1 MHHGSFR
8 LYLKVYRWY
17 VYIPLSFR
25 SVSTRVSQKQQT
37 NTYILSL
44 GISVIQVFF
53 TRRYRYHI
61 RGIPGDIG
69 VVPTILHPHVI
80 EGYGVIQFYWSP
92 EVPSS
97 NPVNNPYIKSIT
109 IPTTIY
115 SSIISVS
122 LSTSSIRVLSYLP
135 PIPLP
140 LYVYL
145 PLPYILLCGR

>member
-1 MHHGSFR
+1 M
-8 LYLKVYRWY
+8 YLKVYRWY
-17 VYIPLSFR
+17 VYIPLTNR

-37 NTYILSL
+37 NTYILRSSTP
-44 GISVIQVFF
+44 IIQVSVIPW
-53 TRRYRYHI
+53 YRYHI
-61 RGIPGDIG
+61 REVRGDTG
-69 VVPTILHPHVI
+69 VVPTILQGVVI
-80 EGYGVIQFYWSP
+80 EGLGVIQFYWSP

-122 LSTSSIRVLSYLP
+122 LSISSRLVLSYLP

-140 LYVYL
+140 LYVFL
-145 PLPYILLCGR
+145 PLPYLLLCGR

>member
-1 MHHGSFR
+1 MSYGSFR

-44 GISVIQVFF
+44 GTSVIQVFVIPW
-53 TRRYRYHI
+53 YRYHI
-61 RGIPGDIG
+61 RGVPGDIG
-69 VVPTILHPHVI
+69 VVPTILRTSVGL
-80 EGYGVIQFYWSP
+80 GYRVIQFYWSP

-97 NPVNNPYIKSIT
+97 NPVNNPYKKST
-109 IPTTIY
+109 TTPTTIY

-122 LSTSSIRVLSYLP
+122 LPISSIRVLSYLL
-135 PIPLP
+135 PIPLS

-145 PLPYILLCGR
+145 LLPYLLLRGR